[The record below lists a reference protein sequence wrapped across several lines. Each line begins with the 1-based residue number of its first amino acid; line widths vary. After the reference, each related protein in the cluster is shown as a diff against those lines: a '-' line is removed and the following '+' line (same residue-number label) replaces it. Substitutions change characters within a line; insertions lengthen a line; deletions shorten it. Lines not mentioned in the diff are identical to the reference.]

1 MLYEINGWMSNM
13 LVTIL
18 IVIMVLVL
26 LAVMV
31 FLAMIIDPESLS
43 KDPFVEVDE
52 ITDTN
57 ITTE

>member
-1 MLYEINGWMSNM
+1 MLI
-13 LVTIL
+13 TIL

-31 FLAMIIDPESLS
+31 FLAMILDPESLS

-52 ITDTN
+52 ITDTTI
-57 ITTE
+57 ITK

>member
-1 MLYEINGWMSNM
+1 MSNM

-31 FLAMIIDPESLS
+31 FLAMILAPESLS

-52 ITDTN
+52 ITDNN